1 MCNFGVA
8 VSVGLFTNCSNFLA
22 ALYNFVLVVFWETDP
37 DAEDC
42 LINRGPIA
50 LNAVSLSNCKSSESL
65 VRRCL
70 LSGHNPLSAKESAF
84 DP

>member
-1 MCNFGVA
+1 VCNFGVA

-42 LINRGPIA
+42 LINMGA
-50 LNAVSLSNCKSSESL
+50 MDVSVTKNHRQGFMST
-65 VRRCL
+65 
-70 LSGHNPLSAKESAF
+70 NPLDGWQINARLH
-84 DP
+84 